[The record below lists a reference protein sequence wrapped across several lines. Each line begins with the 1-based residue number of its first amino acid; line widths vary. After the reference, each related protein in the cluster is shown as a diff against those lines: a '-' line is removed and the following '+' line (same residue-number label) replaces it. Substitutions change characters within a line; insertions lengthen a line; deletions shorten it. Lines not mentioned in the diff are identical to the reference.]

1 MFAVRGCGTSRR
13 THFSSSRVLWSR
25 ASRGFPV
32 KSSSCSFG
40 GRFSGNVTSLSS
52 LQLRSTHWRKS
63 GKKKTWPAEVV
74 QVVLMLCCRRISL
87 TIHCTMTAKC
97 RNYVCLLFSPKHL
110 QWTRASSVAQLVK
123 NPPAMQETW
132 VWSLRQEDP
141 LEKEMA
147 THSSTL
153 AWRIPQ
159 RSLAGYSPWGRK
171 ESEMT
176 EWLHHHHYPVTPEHN
191 QC

>member
-1 MFAVRGCGTSRR
+1 MFAVRGCGASRK

-32 KSSSCSFG
+32 RSSSCSFG

-63 GKKKTWPAEVV
+63 GKEKTWPAEVV

-87 TIHCTMTAKC
+87 TIHCTVTAKC
-97 RNYVCLLFSPKHL
+97 RNHVCWLALHSYNGL
-110 QWTRASSVAQLVK
+110 GL
-123 NPPAMQETW
+123 PAW
-132 VWSLRQEDP
+132 LSC
-141 LEKEMA
+141 
-147 THSSTL
+147 
-153 AWRIPQ
+153 WRIRLQCRRPGFDPCVGKIPWRRKWQPTPVFLPGESHRQ
-159 RSLAGYSPWGRK
+159 RSLAGYSPWGCK

-176 EWLHHHHYPVTPEHN
+176 EWLHHHHYPVTPEYN